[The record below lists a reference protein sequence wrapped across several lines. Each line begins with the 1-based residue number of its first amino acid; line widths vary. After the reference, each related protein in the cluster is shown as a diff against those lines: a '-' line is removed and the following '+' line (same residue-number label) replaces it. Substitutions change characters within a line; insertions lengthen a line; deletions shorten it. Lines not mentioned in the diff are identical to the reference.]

1 MTLRR
6 RRAVVFGPYP
16 PTPGPASGA
25 TLGEV
30 RRLLAGGVD
39 VRVVSPTPSAA
50 HHDADLRRP
59 VGTVR
64 FAREAV
70 GADRLVLHLDGELLT
85 SRAHRNELP
94 ARLVVSAALRAAGH
108 STVHLP
114 GAVAVPAAWS
124 RVLAA
129 ADEVVEGAGPG
140 AASDAGSRAE
150 DLAWER
156 AAEAATLEPE
166 SRPAWELPP
175 EPTRE
180 EVEAQISR
188 RAAERR
194 AGRRAAGTAQAR
206 QASRTLRAMPLLGPE
221 PPRSAR
227 LSAAVVKQV
236 VSRLVD
242 WRINPVIEHV
252 NLLHRAV
259 LDAVDPDPET
269 GEPRRG

>member
-1 MTLRR
+1 MLRR
-6 RRAVVFGPYP
+6 PRAVVFGPYP
-16 PTPGPASGA
+16 PTPGPASAA

-50 HHDADLRRP
+50 HSDADLRHP
-59 VGTVR
+59 VGAIR

-70 GADRLVLHLDGELLT
+70 GAERLVLHLDGGLLT
-85 SRAHRNELP
+85 SRAQRDQLP
-94 ARLVVSAALRAAGH
+94 ARLVVAAALRSAGH

-114 GAVAVPAAWS
+114 AAVAVPAAWS

-129 ADEVVEGAGPG
+129 ADEVVEGA
-140 AASDAGSRAE
+140 SAGD

-156 AAEAATLEPE
+156 ATEAATLEPE
-166 SRPAWELPP
+166 PRPAWELPP

-180 EVEAQISR
+180 DVEAQIHR

-194 AGRRAAGTAQAR
+194 GGRRAAGTAQAAAR
-206 QASRTLRAMPLLGPE
+206 QATRTLQAMPLLGPE

-259 LDAVDPDPET
+259 LDAVEPDPVDPDHGT
-269 GEPRRG
+269 GEPRSG

>member
-1 MTLRR
+1 MLRR
-6 RRAVVFGPYP
+6 RTAVVFGPYP
-16 PTPGPASGA
+16 PTPGPASGS
-25 TLGEV
+25 TLGDV
-30 RRLLAGGVD
+30 RRLLADGVD

-59 VGTVR
+59 VGVVR
-64 FAREAV
+64 FAREAL
-70 GADRLVLHLDGELLT
+70 GTERLVVHLDGELLA
-85 SRAHRNELP
+85 SSAHRGELP
-94 ARLVVSAALRAAGH
+94 ARLAVAAALRSAGH

-114 GAVAVPAAWS
+114 SAVAVPAAWS

-129 ADEVVEGAGPG
+129 ADEVVEGAGQ
-140 AASDAGSRAE
+140 AAGGAE

-156 AAEAATLEPE
+156 AVEAAAGEPAL
-166 SRPAWELPP
+166 RPDWELPP
-175 EPTRE
+175 EPTRD
-180 EVEAQISR
+180 EVEAQIRR

-194 AGRRAAGTAQAR
+194 ADRRAAGTEQAAVR
-206 QASRTLRAMPLLGPE
+206 QASRTLRAMPYLGPE

-227 LSAAVVKQV
+227 LSAAFVKQV

-269 GEPRRG
+269 GEPRVG

>member
-1 MTLRR
+1 
-6 RRAVVFGPYP
+6 VFGPYP
-16 PTPGPASGA
+16 PTPGPESGA

-39 VRVVSPTPSAA
+39 VRVVSPAPSAA

-59 VGTVR
+59 VGAAR
-64 FAREAV
+64 FAREAL
-70 GADRLVLHLDGELLT
+70 GAEQLILHLDGALLT
-85 SRAHRNELP
+85 SSAHRDELP
-94 ARLVVSAALRAAGH
+94 ARLAVAAALRSAGY

-114 GAVAVPAAWS
+114 AATAVPAAWS

-129 ADEVVEGAGPG
+129 ADEVVEGAG
-140 AASDAGSRAE
+140 ADTGSVE

-156 AAEAATLEPE
+156 AVEAAGADPGD
-166 SRPAWELPP
+166 RPAWELAP

-180 EVEAQISR
+180 DVEAQIQR

-194 AGRRAAGTAQAR
+194 SSRRASGTDEAAAR
-206 QASRTLRAMPLLGPE
+206 QAGRTLRAMPYLGPE

-259 LDAVDPDPET
+259 LDAVVPDD
-269 GEPRRG
+269 EPGQRDTSS